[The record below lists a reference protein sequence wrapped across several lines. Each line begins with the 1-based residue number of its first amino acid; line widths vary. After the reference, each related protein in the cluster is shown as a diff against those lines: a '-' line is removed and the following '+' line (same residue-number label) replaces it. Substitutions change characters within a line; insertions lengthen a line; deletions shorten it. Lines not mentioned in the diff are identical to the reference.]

1 MNINDINE
9 YRNKLIKFLDSDTFN
24 SLLKDVTDNSFQHYL
39 DYFIDFVKSGKCMR
53 GFLVKLG
60 YDIATNFENTK
71 ETNDILIA
79 SLCYEIFETAILAH
93 DDIIDN
99 SPLRRNRDSMFVALG
114 NNHTGLSRAI
124 CMGDYGIMLS
134 SFLIQFTS
142 FNNETK
148 LKAMATQSEVYLKT
162 VIGELKDVDI
172 TNEKQFNRK
181 NIMDMYYY
189 KTALYSIIGP
199 LCFGATLGN
208 ASNNL
213 IQALY
218 EIGKYLGYSYQIKD
232 DLLGIFSGF
241 KDTGKTTM
249 SDINEGKSTIIASIF
264 MDIATNEDKVLF
276 LASYGKG
283 ESTTTENILNV
294 IRLFEK
300 YDVKQKCEEILK
312 ENIETAYKKIE
323 NSNITSKTQNELS
336 NFATYLFNRKK

>member
-9 YRNKLIKFLDSDTFN
+9 YRNKLIEFLDSDTFN
-24 SLLKDVTDNSFQHYL
+24 SLLKDVSDSSFQHYL
-39 DYFIDFVKSGKCMR
+39 DYFTNFVKSGKCMR

-60 YDIATNFENTK
+60 YDIATNFADTK
-71 ETNDILIA
+71 VTNDILIA

-134 SFLIQFTS
+134 SFLIQFTT
-142 FNNETK
+142 FDNETK
-148 LKAMATQSEVYLKT
+148 LKAMKAQSEVYLKT

-172 TNEKQFNRK
+172 TDERQFSEK

-199 LCFGATLGN
+199 LSFGATLGN
-208 ASNNL
+208 ASSNL
-213 IQALY
+213 IKSIY

-232 DLLGIFSGF
+232 DMLGIFSEF

-249 SDINEGKSTIIASIF
+249 LDINEGKSTILVSMF
-264 MDIATNEDKVLF
+264 MKFATNEDKASF
-276 LASYGKG
+276 LSCYGKG
-283 ESTTTENILNV
+283 GNTTSEDILN
-294 IRLFEK
+294 IISLFEK
-300 YDVKQKCEEILK
+300 YNILQKTEEVLK
-312 ENIETAYKKIE
+312 ENIEFAYKKINE
-323 NSNITSKTQNELS
+323 SNISSNTQNELMD
-336 NFATYLFNRKK
+336 FATYLFTRKK